1 MKRFQAVSLN
11 LLRII
16 AGFLLLQH
24 GLQKLFGFL
33 GREAVELMSLP
44 GVAGALEFFGGIAVI
59 VGLGTKP
66 VAFIL
71 SGELAV
77 AYFMAHAPQGFW
89 PILNRGELAAL
100 YSFVFLFLSA
110 SGGGNYSVDGW
121 LRERKARKERLPLRN
136 PPPPVVKPGFPF

>member
-1 MKRFQAVSLN
+1 MKRFQVVSLN

-24 GLQKLFGFL
+24 GLQKLFGLL
-33 GREAVELMSLP
+33 GREAVALASLP

-59 VGLGTKP
+59 VRLETKP

-77 AYFMAHAPQGFW
+77 TYFMVHAPQGFW

-110 SGGGNYSVDGW
+110 NDGGDFSIDGW
-121 LRERKARKERLPLRN
+121 LRTRKKL
-136 PPPPVVKPGFPF
+136 

>member
-24 GLQKLFGFL
+24 GLQKLFGLL
-33 GREAVELMSLP
+33 GRDAVELASLS
-44 GVAGALEFFGGIAVI
+44 GLAGALEFFGGIAVI

-110 SGGGNYSVDGW
+110 SGGGNFSVDGW
-121 LRERKARKERLPLRN
+121 LRERKARNAGGDE
-136 PPPPVVKPGFPF
+136 GATSEATAASG

>member
-24 GLQKLFGFL
+24 GLQKLFGLL
-33 GREAVELMSLP
+33 GRAAAELASI
-44 GVAGALEFFGGIAVI
+44 GALEFFGGIAVI

-77 AYFMAHAPQGFW
+77 AYFMVHAPQGFW

-110 SGGGNYSVDGW
+110 SGGGNFSVDGW
-121 LRERKARKERLPLRN
+121 LRERKARNAGGDE
-136 PPPPVVKPGFPF
+136 GATSEATAASG

>member
-1 MKRFQAVSLN
+1 MRKFQAVSLN

-24 GLQKLFGFL
+24 GLQKLFGLL
-33 GREAVELMSLP
+33 GRDAVELASLS
-44 GVAGALEFFGGIAVI
+44 GLAGALEFFGGIALI

-71 SGELAV
+71 SGQLAV
-77 AYFMAHAPQGFW
+77 AYFMAHAARGFW
-89 PILNRGELAAL
+89 PIVNRGELAVL

-110 SGGGNYSVDGW
+110 SGGGDFSVDGL
-121 LRERKARKERLPLRN
+121 LRERKARN
-136 PPPPVVKPGFPF
+136 DTAGSGG

>member
-1 MKRFQAVSLN
+1 MKRFQAVSPN

-24 GLQKLFGFL
+24 GLQKLFGLL
-33 GREAVELMSLP
+33 GRDAVELASLS
-44 GVAGALEFFGGIAVI
+44 GLAGALEFFGGIAVI

-77 AYFMAHAPQGFW
+77 AYFHGACAARF
-89 PILNRGELAAL
+89 LADPEPWGVG
-100 YSFVFLFLSA
+100 SSVFVRIPLP
-110 SGGGNYSVDGW
+110 V
-121 LRERKARKERLPLRN
+121 RERWGQLLS
-136 PPPPVVKPGFPF
+136 